1 MLLSSFAQTLIF
13 LMVPF
18 ARQLEG
24 RFDIFV
30 NIKLITLYFQVRCA
44 LQHGQRTSVKGS
56 RRQL

>member
-24 RFDIFV
+24 RFNIFV
-30 NIKLITLYFQVRCA
+30 K
-44 LQHGQRTSVKGS
+44 
-56 RRQL
+56 